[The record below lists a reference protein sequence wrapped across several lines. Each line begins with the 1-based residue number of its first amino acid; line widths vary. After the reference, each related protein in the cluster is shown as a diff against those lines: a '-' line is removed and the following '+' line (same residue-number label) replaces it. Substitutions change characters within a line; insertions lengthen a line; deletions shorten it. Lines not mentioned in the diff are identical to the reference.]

1 MRRTGFALAAA
12 VALCAAVVVAQ
23 PAPQGAGPYSVL
35 KTAKVGGLGGFDYI
49 YADVANRRLYIPRG
63 AVQGA
68 TPTPARVT
76 VFDLDTLAPVTE
88 IPDIRANGAA
98 VDAKSGHGF
107 ASSSPVAM
115 WDAKT
120 LKPIKTIEIDPKT
133 RPDGIYADPFNQ
145 RVYVFSHPTADATV
159 IDAKDGTLLGTIDL
173 GGAPEQAVGDG
184 KGHLYV
190 VIQDKSNVAV
200 VDAAAMKVTA
210 HYEFG
215 DKGSRCNGLALD
227 AKNQVLFAACGQS
240 GNPPATPAQP
250 MMIVLNATNGNIITT
265 LPLAGGSD
273 GAVFNPATMEVFSSH
288 GNGTMTIVKEKSP
301 TSFEVEQN
309 LQTMV
314 GREVPDA
321 RHEDEPD
328 PDRRG
333 RVRPGAAAS
342 AARPEQPGRGAPRR
356 PRADAARLVLDPGD
370 WQVGIPGRG
379 RSGFFG
385 LTDLERQ
392 IL

>member
-1 MRRTGFALAAA
+1 MRRTCLALAAA
-12 VALCAAVVVAQ
+12 VALCAVVVLAQ
-23 PAPQGAGPYSVL
+23 PAPPAAGPYSIV
-35 KTAKVGGLGGFDYI
+35 KNAKVGGLGGFDYI

-68 TPTPARVT
+68 TPIPGRIT

-98 VDAKSGHGF
+98 VDAKSGHAF
-107 ASSSPVAM
+107 ASSTPVAM

-120 LKPIKTIEIDPKT
+120 LKPIKTIEIDAKA

-145 RVYVFSHPTADATV
+145 RVYVFSHPTADASV
-159 IDAKDGTLLGTIDL
+159 IDAKDGKLLGTIDL

-184 KGHLYV
+184 KGRLYV
-190 VIQDKSNVAV
+190 VIQDKANVAV

-250 MMIVLNATNGNIITT
+250 VMIVLNAANGNIITT

-309 LQTMV
+309 LQTMP
-314 GREVPDA
+314 GAKCLTLDTRTNRILSDA
-321 RHEDEPD
+321 AEFGPAPPPPPPD
-328 PDRRG
+328 PNNPAGARRG
-333 RVRPGAAAS
+333 
-342 AARPEQPGRGAPRR
+342 GRGPML
-356 PRADAARLVLDPGD
+356 PDSFSILV
-370 WQVGIPGRG
+370 IAK
-379 RSGFFG
+379 
-385 LTDLERQ
+385 
-392 IL
+392 